1 MFNWVM
7 PGSVIIMIPIKPII
21 TASHLKIPTLSFN
34 RKIEKIV
41 VNIGAA
47 KEILT
52 TVAKGNFLKA
62 INIATKAIRPEIH
75 LRACKPDL
83 LVL

>member
-1 MFNWVM
+1 MFSEVI
-7 PGSVIIMIPIKPII
+7 PGSVIIKIPIKPII
-21 TASHLKIPTLSFN
+21 TASHLYNPTFSLN
-34 RKIEKIV
+34 KKIEKIV

-62 INIATKAIRPEIH
+62 IKIATRAINPDAH
-75 LRACKPDL
+75 LKKCNPAL
-83 LVL
+83 LV